1 MAGVEI
7 DMVVTDSLKALEL
20 YKKIFEIETVEAS
33 DFPRGENEAIFTLY
47 DVPFH
52 LLDENPAFHLTAP
65 PRTTRKHSGSTSRFL
80 TSWRPMPKPSTQA
93 AMKYS
98 RLRTF
103 LITACRTLFLWIPL
117 ATSGCCIRCTWK

>member
-65 PRTTRKHSGSTSRFL
+65 HPGRPENTLVQHHGS
-80 TSWRPMPKPSTQA
+80 
-93 AMKYS
+93 
-98 RLRTF
+98 
-103 LITACRTLFLWIPL
+103 
-117 ATSGCCIRCTWK
+117 